1 MLTDGARVGATNVVV
16 QVVDV
21 VPGDIIDPAGNP
33 SPEVTQTG
41 RGRAYILLDGHMV
54 AARWERPTLDDMTTY
69 VAKDGTEVTLR
80 PGRTWVE
87 LLPSDRTVD
96 VTDAPPPAT
105 TAPPTTAAPAKAT
118 SQKNKK

>member
-1 MLTDGARVGATNVVV
+1 
-16 QVVDV
+16 
-21 VPGDIIDPAGNP
+21 
-33 SPEVTQTG
+33 
-41 RGRAYILLDGHMV
+41 
-54 AARWERPTLDDMTTY
+54 
-69 VAKDGTEVTLR
+69 
-80 PGRTWVE
+80 VE